1 VKDRDMEQQLS
12 DDRWSTRRIV
22 VVLTAAFTASA
33 LALAVAA
40 GVLTS
45 RVAHTVDGLA
55 QSSGSGGSTAGTPTP
70 GVTPSPGASPVPGTG
85 HPQGPVSVADA
96 TAALADYD
104 TRNAAAIKAR
114 TRQAWMSVDEGA
126 VLASDVWLS
135 AAQAAAEQTGHPF
148 PASAL
153 PTTTLVRLLGSGTS
167 ADSTWFEA
175 VVTFGT
181 ERSGNTYVSLYD
193 RTGSS
198 GHYKLVSMAGTNPTS
213 VPEASNGSGWSGT
226 PRPTAQVVDA
236 VTQSITSG
244 KVAAGVTVDQLAARI
259 LFAVGGHERSITYAC
274 DGAPDLAPGD
284 VTTVSGPFRTAVLSC
299 TATTLPVSGAT
310 LGWNAYD
317 EALKGGQESLRELRC
332 PVAVTVGFVSK
343 PDGTTT
349 VTSADVLQ
357 TATCTGTR
365 AQAPGSA

>member
-1 VKDRDMEQQLS
+1 MEQQQS
-12 DDRWSTRRIV
+12 DGRWSTRRIV
-22 VVLTAAFTASA
+22 VVLTAAFTAYA
-33 LALAVAA
+33 LALAVTA

-55 QSSGSGGSTAGTPTP
+55 HSGGSGGSTTGTPTP
-70 GVTPSPGASPVPGTG
+70 GTTPSPGASPAPGAG

-104 TRNAAAIKAR
+104 TRNAAAIKAG
-114 TRQAWMSVDEGA
+114 TRKAWMTVDQGA
-126 VLASDVWLS
+126 ILAADVWLS
-135 AAQAAAEQTGHPF
+135 AAQAAAERAGHPF
-148 PASAL
+148 PDSAL

-181 ERSGNTYVSLYD
+181 ETSGNTYVSLYE
-193 RTGSS
+193 RAGPS
-198 GHYKLVSMAGTNPTS
+198 GHYTLVSMAGTNPIS
-213 VPEASNGSGWSGT
+213 VPEASDGSGWSGT
-226 PRPTAQVVDA
+226 PKPTAQVVDA
-236 VTQSITSG
+236 VTQSITTG
-244 KVAAGVTVDQLAARI
+244 KVATGVTVDQLAARI
-259 LFAVGGHERSITYAC
+259 LFAVGGHEKSITYAC
-274 DGAPDLAPGD
+274 DGAPDLSPGD
-284 VTTVSGPFRTAVLSC
+284 VTTVSGLFRTAVLSC
-299 TATTLPVSGAT
+299 TTTSLPVSGAT

-317 EALKGGQESLRELRC
+317 EALKGGQESLSELRC
-332 PVAVTVGFVSK
+332 PVAVTVGYVSK

-357 TATCTGTR
+357 TATCTGTK